1 MHRIVDEATHYR
13 MSRVRSS
20 GSVAEVRFEML
31 LRKRRVRFESQRV
44 VEGVRVDFYV
54 PYWRLAIF
62 IDGEFW
68 HGRIGTEGLDA
79 FWQAKI
85 ERNVKR
91 DALQRRRLRRQG
103 HAVVRFWA
111 LDVLRHPD
119 RVLARLNRL
128 TL

>member
-1 MHRIVDEATHYR
+1 

-20 GSVAEVRFEML
+20 GSLAEARFEIL
-31 LRKRRVRFESQRV
+31 LKKRRVDFESQRV

-68 HGRIGTEGLDA
+68 HGRLGTEGLDD
-79 FWQAKI
+79 FWRAKI
-85 ERNVKR
+85 NRNVER

-103 HAVVRFWA
+103 YIVARFWA
-111 LDVLRHPD
+111 LDVLRSSDH
-119 RVLARLNRL
+119 VLARLKRC
-128 TL
+128 TP